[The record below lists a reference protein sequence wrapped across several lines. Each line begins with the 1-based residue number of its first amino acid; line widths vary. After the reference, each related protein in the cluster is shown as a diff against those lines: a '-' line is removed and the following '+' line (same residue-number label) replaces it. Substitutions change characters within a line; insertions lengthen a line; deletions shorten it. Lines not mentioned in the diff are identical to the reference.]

1 MMNMRAGSYTMGLLQ
16 RIGDLLRSNINDLI
30 TKAEDPE
37 RMLNSAIEEMQRQI
51 IEAKSR
57 VAGSI
62 ADERRLTKTYEAE
75 AAKAEEWEK
84 KAMTCVK
91 AGRDDLAVEAL
102 AKKKEHQAGAA
113 LFAEQLAS
121 QRAAVD
127 ELKRALGLLTT
138 KLEDTRRKRNLLV
151 ARAKRAEAQ
160 RQIAD
165 TLNAANEIGAGDR
178 LERFEA
184 RVEQQE
190 AQAEATWEMASLGS
204 GAADRDLARE
214 IDALGVGE
222 LNDDLLAL
230 KGKMADLGMLSDGA
244 PAGALSAGSSTSDEA
259 GAARVVPTESEASK
273 DP

>member
-1 MMNMRAGSYTMGLLQ
+1 MGLLQ

-51 IEAKSR
+51 IEAKGR

-62 ADERRLTKTYEAE
+62 ADEKRLAKTHEVE
-75 AAKAEEWEK
+75 AAKAEDWEK
-84 KAMTCVK
+84 KAMLAIK

-121 QRAAVD
+121 QKAAVE
-127 ELKRALGLLTT
+127 ELKRALALLTT

-165 TLNAANEIGAGDR
+165 TLTAANEVGAGDR

-190 AQAEATWEMASLGS
+190 AQAEATWEMAALGGGS
-204 GAADRDLARE
+204 GDRDLARQ
-214 IDALGVGE
+214 IDALGEGE

-230 KGKMADLGMLSDGA
+230 KGKMASLGML
-244 PAGALSAGSSTSDEA
+244 EA
-259 GAARVVPTESEASK
+259 GAARPALPAGAADEPSGSPASDSDPSAEVREES
-273 DP
+273 

>member
-1 MMNMRAGSYTMGLLQ
+1 MMKTTAGSHTMGLLQ

-51 IEAKSR
+51 IEAKGR

-62 ADERRLTKTYEAE
+62 ADEKRLAKTYEVE
-75 AAKAEEWEK
+75 AAKAEDWEK
-84 KAMTCVK
+84 KAMLAIK

-113 LFAEQLAS
+113 LFSEQLAS
-121 QRAAVD
+121 QKAAVE
-127 ELKRALGLLTT
+127 ELKRALALLTT

-165 TLNAANEIGAGDR
+165 TLTAANEVGAGDR
-178 LERFEA
+178 LERFET

-190 AQAEATWEMASLGS
+190 AQAEATWEMAALGGGS
-204 GAADRDLARE
+204 ADRDLARQ
-214 IDALGVGE
+214 IDALGAGE

-230 KGKMADLGMLSDGA
+230 KGKMASLGMLESGA
-244 PAGALSAGSSTSDEA
+244 PRPALAAGPAEEGPGSQA
-259 GAARVVPTESEASK
+259 TES
-273 DP
+273 DPSAEVREES